1 MFTFLNTGCRN
12 KGKHFHLK
20 MTLLLPI
27 NIENNSMNGLHKI
40 NLKRTCQLFEN
51 AISIL
56 YILLDR
62 NVDIFGLD
70 LGLKNQ
76 SSDLK

>member
-12 KGKHFHLK
+12 NGKHFHLK
-20 MTLLLPI
+20 MTTFTHQHR
-27 NIENNSMNGLHKI
+27 SSLHKI
-40 NLKRTCQLFEN
+40 NLKIKCQFFEN

-56 YILLDR
+56 YIPLDR
-62 NVDIFGLD
+62 NTDIFGHD
-70 LGLKNQ
+70 IGLKSQ

>member
-1 MFTFLNTGCRN
+1 MFAFLNTGCRN
-12 KGKHFHLK
+12 NGKHFHLK

-27 NIENNSMNGLHKI
+27 NIENNSMNSLHKI

-56 YILLDR
+56 YIPLDR

>member
-1 MFTFLNTGCRN
+1 MFTFPNTGCLN
-12 KGKHFHLK
+12 NGKHFHLK
-20 MTLLLPI
+20 ITLLLPI
-27 NIENNSMNGLHKI
+27 NIENNSMNSLHKI

-56 YILLDR
+56 FIPLDR

-70 LGLKNQ
+70 LGLKIKV
-76 SSDLK
+76 LI